1 MPRVV
6 IVGAGFGGL
15 ACARALARHPVET
28 LLIDRNNYHL
38 FTPLLYQVAS
48 SLLNPSDI
56 AYPVRTALR
65 PAANAAFRMA
75 EIVEILPTERLVVTA
90 SGETIVYD
98 WLVLATG
105 ADNNFFGMTAVE
117 RRAHSLNTLPNALN
131 LRDHVLRSFE
141 RAVMEPDH
149 AAEHLTVVIVGGGP
163 TGVEYAGALA
173 ELVPLMRRDFASLRH
188 SPIRIVLLEARDA
201 LLGAF
206 DQSLGRHAAD
216 RLERLGVEVR
226 LGDRLDRVEA
236 NAITLAS
243 GIAIPTRSLVWA
255 AGVRPTLP
263 AVTPFPTATPGGRL
277 VVGPDLRI
285 PGQERIF
292 AIGDVAACPRGPG
305 LGEMPMLSAPAIQ
318 AGRYVARA
326 ILSLDRGQQP
336 APFRYLDKG
345 IMAVIGRN
353 AAVAQVGP
361 LKMKGLLGWLAWLM
375 VHLYFLI
382 GFRNRFAVL
391 LRWGWN
397 YLFYDRPIRFII
409 PGLKR
414 GEE

>member
-15 ACARALARHPVET
+15 ACARALAGKPVET
-28 LLIDRNNYHL
+28 LLVDRNNYHL

-75 EIVEILPTERLVVTA
+75 EVAEIRPAERLVVTA
-90 SGETIVYD
+90 SGEAIAFD

-105 ADNNFFGMTAVE
+105 ADNNFFGLTAVE

-141 RAVMEPDH
+141 RAVTEPGR
-149 AAEHLTVVIVGGGP
+149 AAEHLTFVIVGGGP

-188 SPIRIVLLEARDA
+188 APIRIVLLEARDA

-206 DQSLGRHAAD
+206 DHSLGRHAAE

-226 LGDRLDRVEA
+226 LGDRLDRVGEE
-236 NAITLAS
+236 AITLAS
-243 GIAIPTRSLVWA
+243 ATTIPTRSLIWA
-255 AGVRPTLP
+255 AGVRPNPP
-263 AVTPFPTATPGGRL
+263 AVTPFLTATPGGRL
-277 VVGPDLRI
+277 VVGSDLRI

-305 LGEMPMLSAPAIQ
+305 ESEMPMLSAPAIQ

-326 ILSLDRGQQP
+326 ILTLEHGRVP
-336 APFRYLDKG
+336 EPFRYVDKG

-361 LKMKGLLGWLAWLM
+361 LRMKGLLGWLAWLM
-375 VHLYFLI
+375 VHLWFLI

-391 LRWGWN
+391 MRWGWN
-397 YLFYDRPIRFII
+397 YVFYDRPIRFIV

-414 GEE
+414 DE